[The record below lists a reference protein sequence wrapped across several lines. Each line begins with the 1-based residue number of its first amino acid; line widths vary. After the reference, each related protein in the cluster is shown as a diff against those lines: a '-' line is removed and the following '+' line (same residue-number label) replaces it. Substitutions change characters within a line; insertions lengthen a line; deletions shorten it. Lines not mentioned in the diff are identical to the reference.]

1 MSSASITTTAGPL
14 DVQSIVS
21 QLMNVEQQPL
31 TDSQNKISTY
41 KSELSDIG
49 QISSAL
55 SALQTSA
62 SSLSS
67 GAFLQ
72 SFKATSSD
80 STIASVTT
88 STGGIAGSYQLNV
101 SKLAQ
106 SRQLVFDENSSGQPI
121 TSATTAI
128 SGVPSSLTFS
138 VAGTSTTVKLNN
150 GGSGGESLQNISDAI
165 NSANAGVNASIVQY
179 NGNYSLVIASANS
192 GSANAFSV
200 TSGGTD
206 SGNTSG
212 NTLAGLQQSSTAATE
227 SFAASDA
234 LLTVNGVNVSSSSN
248 TLTGVINGA
257 SVNLEK
263 AGQVTIG
270 MSQDTSGIATTL
282 QGFVDAYNKVQST
295 VNSAFNG
302 DMKGDDSLLSIQDQL
317 SSVLQTQEA
326 GVDATTSFAYLSQVG
341 ISLQKDGTLALD
353 QTAFNKALTSNP
365 SAVANLFGNS
375 SSTGFADRFNSTI
388 NNLLGPTGIVVTK
401 QNDLNQSV
409 TDETSHQTEIQ
420 TNLDA
425 MRASYL
431 QQYTTL
437 NATLAQMQQSTSNLA
452 GLLA

>member
-1 MSSASITTTAGPL
+1 MTAASITTTAGPL

-21 QLMNVEQQPL
+21 QLMTVEQQPL
-31 TDSQNKISTY
+31 TDSQNKVSTY
-41 KSELSDIG
+41 KTDLSDMG

-55 SALQTSA
+55 SALQTSV

-72 SFKATSSD
+72 TYKATTSD
-80 STIASVTT
+80 STIASVAT
-88 STGGIAGSYQLNV
+88 STGGIAGSYQLDV

-106 SRQLVFDENSSGQPI
+106 SRQLVFDQNSAGQSI
-121 TSATTAI
+121 SSATAAL
-128 SGVPSSLTFS
+128 SSVPSSLTFS
-138 VAGTSTTVKLNN
+138 VAGTSTTVNLNN

-200 TSGGTD
+200 TAGGSD

-212 NTLAGLQQSSTAATE
+212 NSLAGLRQSSTAATE

-234 LLTVNGVNVSSSSN
+234 LMTVNGVNVSSSSN
-248 TLTGVINGA
+248 SVTGVISGA
-257 SVNLEK
+257 TVNLEK
-263 AGQVTIG
+263 TGQVSIG
-270 MSQDTSGIATTL
+270 MSQDTSGIASSL
-282 QGFVDAYNKVQST
+282 QSFVDAYNKVHST
-295 VNSAFNG
+295 TGSAFSS

-317 SSVLQTQEA
+317 SSVLQTQVA
-326 GVDATTSFAYLSQVG
+326 GVNAASSYAYLSQVG

-365 SAVANLFGNS
+365 TAVANLFGNS
-375 SSTGFADRFNSTI
+375 SSTGFADRFNTTI
-388 NNLLGPTGIVVTK
+388 NNLLGPTGIVTTK

-409 TDETSHQTEIQ
+409 TDETNHQTEIQ

-425 MRASYL
+425 LRSSYV

-452 GLLA
+452 SLLA

>member
-1 MSSASITTTAGPL
+1 MSTASISTSTGPL
-14 DVQSIVS
+14 DVQSLVS
-21 QLMNVEQQPL
+21 QLMSVEQQPL
-31 TDSQNKISTY
+31 TDSQNLVSSY
-41 KSELSDIG
+41 NSELSDMG

-55 SALQTSA
+55 SALQTSV

-72 SFKATSSD
+72 SFTATTSD
-80 STIASVTT
+80 STIANVST
-88 STGGIAGSYQLNV
+88 STGGIAGNYQLSV

-106 SRQLVFDENSSGQPI
+106 SRQLVFDQNSSGQPI
-121 TSATTAI
+121 TSATTAL

-138 VAGTSTTVKLNN
+138 VAGTATTVNLNN

-165 NSANAGVNASIVQY
+165 NSANAGVNASVVQY
-179 NGNYSLVIASANS
+179 NGNYSLVIASSNS
-192 GSANAFSV
+192 GTANAFSV
-200 TSGGTD
+200 TAGGTD

-212 NTLAGLQQSSTAATE
+212 NTLAGLQQSSTATSE
-227 SFAASDA
+227 SYAAGDA
-234 LLTVNGVNVSSSSN
+234 DLTVNGVNVSSSSN

-263 AGQVTIG
+263 TGQVTIG
-270 MSQDTSGIATTL
+270 MAQNTSGIASSL
-282 QGFVDAYNKVQST
+282 QGFVDAYNKVVST
-295 VNSAFNG
+295 VNSAESG

-317 SSVLQTQEA
+317 TSVLQTQVP
-326 GVDATTSFAYLSQVG
+326 GVNAETSFAYLSQVG

-353 QTAFNKALTSNP
+353 QTAFNSALASNP

-388 NNLLGPTGIVVTK
+388 NDLLGPSGIVVTK
-401 QNDLNQSV
+401 QNDLNQNI
-409 TDETSHQTEIQ
+409 TDETNHQTEIQ
-420 TNLDA
+420 TNLTA
-425 MRASYL
+425 LQASYT

-437 NATLAQMQQSTSNLA
+437 NATLSQMEQSTSNLA

>member
-1 MSSASITTTAGPL
+1 MTAASITTTAGPL

-21 QLMNVEQQPL
+21 QLMTVEQQPL
-31 TDSQNKISTY
+31 TDSQNKVSTY
-41 KSELSDIG
+41 KTDLSDMG

-55 SALQTSA
+55 SALQTSV

-72 SFKATSSD
+72 TYKATTSD
-80 STIASVTT
+80 STIASVAT
-88 STGGIAGSYQLNV
+88 STGGIAGSYQLDV

-106 SRQLVFDENSSGQPI
+106 SRQLVFDQNSTGQSI
-121 TSATTAI
+121 SSATTAL
-128 SGVPSSLTFS
+128 SSVPASLTFS
-138 VAGTSTTVKLNN
+138 VAGTSTTVNLNN

-200 TSGGTD
+200 TAGGSD

-212 NTLAGLQQSSTAATE
+212 NTLAGLRQSSTAATE

-234 LLTVNGVNVSSSSN
+234 LMTVNGVNVSSSSN
-248 TLTGVINGA
+248 SVTGVISGA
-257 SVNLEK
+257 TVNLEK
-263 AGQVTIG
+263 TGQVSIG
-270 MSQDTSGIATTL
+270 MSQDTSGIASSL
-282 QGFVDAYNKVQST
+282 QSFVDAYNKVHST
-295 VNSAFNG
+295 TSSAFSS

-317 SSVLQTQEA
+317 SSVLQTQVA
-326 GVDATTSFAYLSQVG
+326 GVNAASSYAYLSQVG

-365 SAVANLFGNS
+365 TAVANLFGNS
-375 SSTGFADRFNSTI
+375 SSTGFADRFNTTI
-388 NNLLGPTGIVVTK
+388 NNLLGPTGIVTTK

-409 TDETSHQTEIQ
+409 TDETNHQTEIQ

-425 MRASYL
+425 LRSSYV

-452 GLLA
+452 SLLA

>member
-1 MSSASITTTAGPL
+1 MSTAAISTNAGPL
-14 DVQSIVS
+14 DVQTIVS
-21 QLMNVEQQPL
+21 QLMSVEQQPL
-31 TDSQNKISTY
+31 TDSQNLVSTY
-41 KSELSDIG
+41 KTDLSDMG

-55 SALQTSA
+55 SGLQSSV

-72 SFKATSSD
+72 TFKASTSD

-88 STGGIAGSYQLNV
+88 STGGIAGNFQLNV

-121 TSATTAI
+121 TSATTAL
-128 SGVPSSLTFS
+128 SGAPSSLTFS
-138 VAGTSTTVKLNN
+138 VAGTSTTVNLTN
-150 GGSGGESLQNISDAI
+150 GGSSGESLQNISDAI
-165 NSANAGVNASIVQY
+165 NAANAGVNASIVQY
-179 NGNYSLVIASANS
+179 NGNYSLVLASTNS
-192 GSANAFSV
+192 GSANAFSIKA
-200 TSGGTD
+200 GGSD
-206 SGNTSG
+206 SSSTSG
-212 NTLAGLQQSSTAATE
+212 NTLAGLQQSSTAASE
-227 SFAASDA
+227 SYAASDA

-248 TLTGVINGA
+248 TLTGVISGA

-263 AGQVTIG
+263 TGQVTIG
-270 MSQDTSGIATTL
+270 MTQDTSGIASTL

-295 VNSAFNG
+295 VTTAFNG

-317 SSVLQTQEA
+317 SSVLQTQVA
-326 GVDATTSFAYLSQVG
+326 GVNATTSFAYLSQVG

-353 QTAFNKALTSNP
+353 QTAFNNALTSNP

-375 SSTGFADRFNSTI
+375 SSTGFADRFNSTV
-388 NNLLGPTGIVVTK
+388 NSLLGPSGIVVTK
-401 QNDLNQSV
+401 QNDLNQSI

-420 TNLDA
+420 TNLTA
-425 MRASYL
+425 LQSSYL

>member
-1 MSSASITTTAGPL
+1 MSAASITTTAGPL
-14 DVQSIVS
+14 DVQTIVS
-21 QLMNVEQQPL
+21 QLMSVEQQPL
-31 TDSQNKISTY
+31 TDSQNKVATY
-41 KSELSDIG
+41 KTDLSDMG

-55 SALQTSA
+55 SALQTSV

-72 SFKATSSD
+72 TYKATTSD

-88 STGGIAGSYQLNV
+88 STGGIAGNYQLNV

-106 SRQLVFDENSSGQPI
+106 ARQLVFDENSSGQAI
-121 TSATTAI
+121 TSATSAL

-150 GGSGGESLQNISDAI
+150 GGSSGESLQNISDAI
-165 NSANAGVNASIVQY
+165 NAANAGVNASIVQY
-179 NGNYSLVIASANS
+179 NGNYSLVLASANS

-200 TSGGTD
+200 TAGGSD

-212 NTLAGLQQSSTAATE
+212 NTLAGLQQSSNAATE

-248 TLTGVINGA
+248 TLTGVIGGA

-270 MSQDTSGIATTL
+270 MTQDSSGIASSL

-295 VNSAFNG
+295 VNTAFNG

-317 SSVLQTQEA
+317 TSVLQTQVA
-326 GVDATTSFAYLSQVG
+326 GVNATTSFGYLSQVG

-353 QTAFNKALTSNP
+353 QTAFNNALTSNP

-375 SSTGFADRFNSTI
+375 SSTGFADRFNTAI

-401 QNDLNQSV
+401 QNDLNQSI
-409 TDETSHQTEIQ
+409 TDETSNQTEIQ
-420 TNLDA
+420 TNLSSLQ
-425 MRASYL
+425 ASYL